1 MQTFKVLISFLS
13 SMLLSSCGNY
23 LDQKTIEPVLSQ
35 SAQDELSP
43 DFSSV
48 KELVFSGRCVSCHQQ
63 YNNYQG
69 VIRELSAIQA
79 AVNSNRMP
87 KSGGPL
93 TDNQK
98 AILSAWIAK
107 GAPNQVGSP
116 SEPNL
121 PVALEPTWDSLS
133 ENVIF
138 PKCLVCHNPQGQAKF
153 LDLSS
158 RQVMFDNRNR
168 VFGGGAKLIDLE
180 APEESY
186 LLQILNDDEEPM
198 PPTWSNIPRLTQDE
212 LKTLNQWL
220 SRGLP

>member
-1 MQTFKVLISFLS
+1 MRPFKILTIFLS
-13 SMLLSSCGNY
+13 SVLLSSCGNY
-23 LDQKTIEPVLSQ
+23 FDQKTTEPALNQSTQEKLS
-35 SAQDELSP
+35 S

-48 KELVFSGRCVSCHQQ
+48 KEIVFSARCVSCHQQ

-93 TDNQK
+93 TDSQK
-98 AILSAWIAK
+98 VILATWIAK
-107 GAPNQVGSP
+107 GAPDQAGHP

-121 PVALEPTWDSLS
+121 PVVLEPTWKSLS

-153 LDLSS
+153 LDLSNRQIIFDS
-158 RQVMFDNRNR
+158 RDR
-168 VFGGGAKLIDLE
+168 VFGNGTKLIDLDS
-180 APEESY
+180 PDKSY

-198 PPTWSNIPRLTQDE
+198 PPVWSNIPRLTQDE